1 VTPERYSQVKSLFQL
16 VLDQPPQQRAEFLE
30 RACGADRQLYNQVR
44 DLLKSDS
51 TSESFLEKPAI
62 TPISK
67 VLADAAAD
75 MQDSMPARIGPYATH
90 KLLGSGGMGAVY
102 LASRADQSYNKQVA
116 IKVIHKGMDSDR
128 ILQRFRRERQIVA
141 SLDHPNIA
149 RLLDGGATDD
159 ARPYI
164 VMEYVEGQPI
174 DTWCDQKRVNTRQR
188 LELFL
193 QICDAIHYAHQNLII
208 HRDIKPGNILVRSDG
223 TAKLLDFGIAKL
235 MTPDSSTAPSEKT
248 ATSMRLMTPQYASPE
263 QLKGDAVTTATDV
276 YLLGVVLYELLTGHR
291 PYDTKDNATL
301 EAVNAYSQGEPQK
314 PSQAI
319 YRITERTLPNGQ
331 KRVVKNALTVAA
343 GRGSMPAVLQKS
355 LEGDLDAILLRALR
369 RVPAE
374 RYQSAAQFAQD
385 IRNYLQ
391 NLPVSAQ
398 PDTPAYRVR
407 LFLRRNTRLAIT
419 ATAAVSLLL
428 LITVFA
434 VWQASRA
441 RAERL
446 RADARFS
453 EVRKMSNALLF
464 DVQDALAPLPGT
476 TPARR
481 VLVNKALEY
490 LGNLSKESSS
500 DQTLQRELAAGY
512 LRLGHLQG
520 NPNFPN
526 LGDTAGALAS
536 YRRALA
542 MLEPL
547 HQADPANPQV
557 ANDLAG
563 AHESQADLLTLYGD
577 STGALNSLRRAV
589 ALRDEA
595 NAQPASKAASY
606 HNLAVALAS
615 YGSAAEA
622 LPLAEKAHQ
631 IALSLTGTD
640 APRHQALSHSRLGT
654 VLRRTGNT
662 ARAAESYRTALR
674 LYEQLAASDPIAARP
689 KRELSF
695 ALEDLADLDPAAPAS
710 ATLYQRSLQLRRELA
725 ASDPQNLQARRDLA
739 YALLKQGSPEDA
751 IESFRQLAALDPANI
766 LARRDLALAWERQGN
781 AQLQAGKSDA
791 AIASYRQLLQTA
803 RDWTQRD
810 PANPYANQ
818 MLAVA
823 QMKMAEALPRA
834 GDREGAVNA
843 ARSAIRALDSLIAK
857 EKENTLF
864 LRDRALA
871 QWVLGRALI
880 EVASATKEQAQWQDA
895 EAQLRRARELFNEL
909 AGRNQLSGED
919 LAAPKAIADQIES
932 CRQNLVRLQ
941 TGKF

>member
-1 VTPERYSQVKSLFQL
+1 MTPERYSQVKSLFQL
-16 VLDQPPQQRAEFLE
+16 VLDQPPQQRAEFLD
-30 RACGADRQLYNQVR
+30 RACGSDRELYRQVR
-44 DLLKSDS
+44 ELLKSDS

-75 MQDSMPARIGPYATH
+75 MHEPMPARIGPYATH

-116 IKVIHKGMDSDR
+116 IKVIHKGMDSDG

-164 VMEYVEGQPI
+164 VMEYVEGMPI
-174 DTWCDQKRVNTRQR
+174 DAWCDQKRLNTRQR

-208 HRDIKPGNILVRSDG
+208 HRDIKPGNILVRADG

-235 MTPDSSTAPSEKT
+235 MSPDATTAPSEKT

-263 QLKGDAVTTATDV
+263 QLKGDPVTTATDV

-291 PYDTKDNATL
+291 PYDTKENATL
-301 EAVNAYSQGEPQK
+301 EAVNAYSQGEPPK
-314 PSQAI
+314 ASQAI
-319 YRITERTLPNGQ
+319 FRVEERTLPNGQ

-343 GRGSMPAVLQKS
+343 ARGSMPAVLKQS
-355 LEGDLDAILLRALR
+355 LEGDIDAILLRALR
-369 RVPAE
+369 RIPAE

-385 IRNYLQ
+385 IRNSLQ

-398 PDTPAYRVR
+398 PDTPAYRLR
-407 LFLRRNTRLAIT
+407 LFLRRNTRLAVAGTT
-419 ATAAVSLLL
+419 ALSLLVV
-428 LITVFA
+428 ITVIA

-490 LGNLSKESSS
+490 LANLSKESSS

-563 AHESQADLLTLYGD
+563 AHEAQADLLTLYGD
-577 STGALNSLRRAV
+577 SAGALKSLRRAV
-589 ALRDEA
+589 ALRDAA
-595 NAQPASKAASY
+595 NAPPASKAASY
-606 HNLAVALAS
+606 HNLAVALAN
-615 YGSAAEA
+615 YGSASEA
-622 LPLAEKAHQ
+622 LALADNAHQ
-631 IALSLTGTD
+631 IALTLTGPD

-654 VLRRTGNT
+654 VLRRTGNN
-662 ARAAESYRTALR
+662 ARAAEAYRTALR
-674 LYEQLAASDPIAARP
+674 LYEQLAAADPIAARP

-695 ALEDLADLDPAAPAS
+695 ALEDLADLDPPNSAP
-710 ATLYQRSLQLRRELA
+710 LYQRSLQLRRELS

-751 IESFRQLAALDPANI
+751 IESFRQLSALDPANI

-781 AQLQAGKSDA
+781 AQLQAGKADA
-791 AIASYRQLLQTA
+791 ALASYRQLLQTA
-803 RDWTQRD
+803 RDWIQRD

-834 GDREGAVNA
+834 GDREGAVIA
-843 ARSAIRALDSLIAK
+843 ARSAIHALDSLVAN
-857 EKENTLF
+857 EKDNPLF

-880 EVASATKEQAQWQDA
+880 ELASAGKEKAPWQDA
-895 EAQLRRARELFNEL
+895 EAQLRRAQELFNEL
-909 AGRNQLSGED
+909 AGRNQLSGDD
-919 LAAPKAIADQIES
+919 LAAPKAIADQIET
-932 CRQNLVRLQ
+932 CRQGLLRLQ
-941 TGKF
+941 AGKF